1 MKRTIRHGP
10 IILRPHSRVIR
21 HALWAG
27 RHGSGLYWPSPPGA
41 IRGWRSPGATAS
53 TLRLGVLKFG
63 YQPSENLGPRTSQLY
78 QEGGR
83 FMAKQLAYDADARQA
98 LKRGVDKVADAVRIT
113 IGPKGRNVVLDK
125 KFGSPTITNDG
136 VTIAKE
142 IELEDPFENMG
153 AQLVKEVA
161 SKTNDIA
168 GDGTTTSVV
177 LAAAIIGE
185 GLRNVTA
192 GANPI
197 ALKVGIQKAVDEVVK
212 AIKEQSV
219 QISER
224 EKIAQVATI
233 SAADPTIGEMI
244 ANAMAKVGKDGVITV
259 EESKGIE
266 DELKLVDGMQ
276 FDKGYIS
283 AYMVT
288 DTTRME
294 ATIED
299 PYILITEKKISAV
312 ADLLPVL
319 EKVVQSGRPLLIIA
333 EDVEGEALATLI
345 VNKLRGTFTAV
356 AVKAPGFGDRRKA
369 MLQDIAIL
377 TGGQVISEELGLK
390 LDAVR
395 LDQLGKARKVNIT
408 KDDTTI
414 VEGGGKQDDIK
425 GRINQIKAEIEKST
439 SDWDKEKLQERL
451 AKLAGGV
458 AVIKV
463 GAATETELKEKK
475 HRMEDAVSAT
485 RAAVEEG
492 IVPGGGAVLVHS
504 IKALDKLKLEGDEA
518 TGLQLVRRALEEPLR
533 QIVNNGGWEG
543 SVVVEKVKS
552 LARGMG
558 FDANKGEYVD
568 MVKAGII
575 DPTKVTRS
583 ALQNAA
589 SIAAM
594 LLTTEALVSD
604 IPEKKAP
611 APAPSMPDY

>member
-1 MKRTIRHGP
+1 
-10 IILRPHSRVIR
+10 
-21 HALWAG
+21 
-27 RHGSGLYWPSPPGA
+27 
-41 IRGWRSPGATAS
+41 
-53 TLRLGVLKFG
+53 
-63 YQPSENLGPRTSQLY
+63 
-78 QEGGR
+78 
-83 FMAKQLAYDADARQA
+83 MAKQLAYDADARSA

-177 LAAAIIGE
+177 LASAIIGE

-192 GANPI
+192 GANPMQ
-197 ALKVGIQKAVDEVVK
+197 LKIGIQKAVDEVVK
-212 AIKEQSV
+212 AIKDQSV

-224 EKIAQVATI
+224 ERIAQVATI
-233 SAADPTIGEMI
+233 SSGDPKIGEMV
-244 ANAMAKVGKDGVITV
+244 ANAMEKVGKDGVITV

-283 AYMVT
+283 PYMVT
-288 DTTRME
+288 DATRME
-294 ATIED
+294 AVLED

-319 EKVVQSGRPLLIIA
+319 EKVVQSGRPLLVIA
-333 EDVEGEALATLI
+333 EDVEGEAQATLI

-390 LDAVR
+390 LDSVR
-395 LDQLGKARKVNIT
+395 LDQLGKARRVTVT
-408 KDDTTI
+408 KDDTTV
-414 VEGGGKQDDIK
+414 VEGAGKQDEIK
-425 GRINQIKAEIEKST
+425 GRINQIKAEIEKTT

-492 IVPGGGAVLVHS
+492 IVPGGGAVLVFAQKS
-504 IKALDKLKLEGDEA
+504 LDNLKVSGDEA
-518 TGLQLVRRALEEPLR
+518 TGVALVRRALEEPLR
-533 QIVNNGGWEG
+533 QIVNNAGWEG
-543 SVVVEKVKS
+543 SVVVEKVRS
-552 LARGMG
+552 LPKGQG
-558 FDANKGEYVD
+558 FDANKGEYTD

-604 IPEKKAP
+604 IPEKKKEAP
-611 APAPSMPDY
+611 APAMPDY